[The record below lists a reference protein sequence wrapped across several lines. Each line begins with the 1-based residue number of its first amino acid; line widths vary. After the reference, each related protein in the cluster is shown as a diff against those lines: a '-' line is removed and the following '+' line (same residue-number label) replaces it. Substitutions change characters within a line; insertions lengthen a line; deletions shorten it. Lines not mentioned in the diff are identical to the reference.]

1 MMCRTEM
8 IKHVFTKQFGY
19 QAEQVS
25 HAPGRVN
32 LIGDHTDYNLGFV
45 LPAAINFGTEV
56 AIAKR
61 DDNTIRVL
69 AHDLDNQVCEL
80 ELAALSFNPDLMWI
94 NYVAGV
100 VYVLQKASLV
110 LQGTDIVISGNVP
123 QGAGL
128 SSSASL
134 QVALIKAFSDLFKLQ
149 IDGFTAAK
157 LAQQAENEFVGCN
170 CGIMDQSI
178 SAMGAHSHAML
189 LDCQD
194 LTFQDAPIPENLA
207 IVIVN
212 SNVKRGLVESEY
224 NQRREQCEQVAKH
237 FNVSALR
244 AVTLAELESEQA
256 NLSELDYKR
265 ARHVIT
271 ENQRTL
277 DALAAL
283 KAIDVSQLG
292 RLMNASHDSLKDD
305 FSTSTAEM
313 DCLVSLIQSQTAEQ
327 GGARMTGGGFG
338 GCVVAVMPKALVEA
352 VTQNVKAQYQ
362 KQTGLRA
369 DVYVCAAV
377 QGAFRA

>member
-1 MMCRTEM
+1 M
-8 IKHVFTKQFGY
+8 IKQVFAKQFGY
-19 QAEQVS
+19 QAEQVI

-45 LPAAINFGTEV
+45 LPAAINFGTDV

-61 DDNTIRVL
+61 DDSTMQVL
-69 AHDLDNQVCEL
+69 AHDLDNQICEF
-80 ELAALSFNPDLMWI
+80 ELTELLFNPDLMWV
-94 NYVAGV
+94 NYVTGV
-100 VYVLQKASLV
+100 VYVLQKAGFV

-170 CGIMDQSI
+170 CGVMDQSI
-178 SAMGAHSHAML
+178 SAMGASNHAML

-237 FNVSALR
+237 FNVLVLR

-277 DALAAL
+277 DAFAAL
-283 KAIDVSQLG
+283 KENNVSQLG

-313 DCLVSLIQSQTAEQ
+313 DCLVSLIQSQIAEQ

-352 VTQNVKAQYQ
+352 VTQNVKAEYQ

-369 DVYVCAAV
+369 DVYVCEAV

>member
-1 MMCRTEM
+1 MCRTEM
-8 IKHVFTKQFGY
+8 IKQVFAKQFGY

-45 LPAAINFGTEV
+45 LPAAINFCTDV

-61 DDNTIRVL
+61 DDSTMQVL
-69 AHDLDNQVCEL
+69 AHDLDNQICEF
-80 ELAALSFNPDLMWI
+80 ELTELLFNPDLMWV

-100 VYVLQKASLV
+100 VYVLQKAGFV

-194 LTFQDAPIPENLA
+194 LTFQDALIPENLA

-212 SNVKRGLVESEY
+212 SNVKRGLVDSEY
-224 NQRREQCEQVAKH
+224 NQRREQCERVAKH
-237 FNVSALR
+237 FNAPALR
-244 AVTLAELESEQA
+244 VVTLAELESEQA
-256 NLSELDYKR
+256 NLPELDYKR

-277 DALAAL
+277 DALEAL
-283 KAIDVSQLG
+283 KANNVSQLG
-292 RLMNASHDSLKDD
+292 RLMNNSHDSLKND
-305 FSTSTAEM
+305 FGTSTNEM
-313 DCLVSLIQSQTAEQ
+313 DCLVALIQSQIAEQ

-338 GCVVAVMPKALVEA
+338 GCVVAMMPKNLVEA
-352 VTQNVKAQYQ
+352 VTQKVKAEYQ
-362 KQTGLRA
+362 KQTGLKA
-369 DVYVCAAV
+369 DVYVCEAV
-377 QGAFRA
+377 QGAFRV

>member
-1 MMCRTEM
+1 MCRTEM
-8 IKHVFTKQFGY
+8 IKQVFAKQFGY
-19 QAEQVS
+19 QAEQVI

-45 LPAAINFGTEV
+45 LPAAINFGTDV

-61 DDNTIRVL
+61 DDSTMQVL
-69 AHDLDNQVCEL
+69 AHDLDNQICEF
-80 ELAALSFNPDLMWI
+80 ELTELLFNPDLMWV
-94 NYVAGV
+94 NYVTGV
-100 VYVLQKASLV
+100 VYVLQKAGFV

-170 CGIMDQSI
+170 CGVMDQSI
-178 SAMGAHSHAML
+178 SAMGASNHAML

-237 FNVSALR
+237 FNVLVLR

-277 DALAAL
+277 DAFAAL
-283 KAIDVSQLG
+283 KENNVSQLG

-313 DCLVSLIQSQTAEQ
+313 DCLVSLIQSQIAEQ

-352 VTQNVKAQYQ
+352 VTQNVKAEYQ

-369 DVYVCAAV
+369 DVYVCEAV

>member
-1 MMCRTEM
+1 MCRTEM
-8 IKHVFTKQFGY
+8 IKQVFAKQFGY

-45 LPAAINFGTEV
+45 LPAAINFGTDV

-61 DDNTIRVL
+61 DDNTMQVF
-69 AHDLDNQVCEL
+69 AHDLDNQICEFEVT
-80 ELAALSFNPDLMWI
+80 ELLFNPDLMWV

-100 VYVLQKASLV
+100 VYVLQKAGFV

-134 QVALIKAFSDLFKLQ
+134 QVALIKAFSDLFELQ

-178 SAMGAHSHAML
+178 SAMGASNHAML

-207 IVIVN
+207 IVIIN

-224 NQRREQCEQVAKH
+224 NQRREQCERVAKH
-237 FNVSALR
+237 FNAPALR
-244 AVTLAELESEQA
+244 AVTLAELASEQA
-256 NLSELDYKR
+256 NLSGLDYKR
-265 ARHVIT
+265 ARHVLT

-277 DALAAL
+277 NALEAL
-283 KAIDVSQLG
+283 KANDVSQLG
-292 RLMNASHDSLKDD
+292 RLMNESHDSLKND
-305 FSTSTAEM
+305 FATSTAEM
-313 DCLVSLIQSQTAEQ
+313 DCLVSLIQSQIAEQ

-338 GCVVAVMPKALVEA
+338 GCVVAVMPKNLVEA
-352 VTQNVKAQYQ
+352 VTQKVKAEYQ
-362 KQTGLRA
+362 KQTGLKA

-377 QGAFRA
+377 QGAFRV